1 MSRYRGPRVKLMRAV
16 GVDLPGLS
24 RKTIERKPNPPGMRE
39 GQFKKKKSDFGLQLL
54 EKQKIRFNYGLTERH
69 LRTVVQRAFRSREHS
84 GNKLMEML
92 ESRLDNVVFRAGFA
106 SSIPAARQLVGHCH
120 VLVDGKKVNI
130 PSYRVRPGQQIQ
142 VSGKGQKFST
152 VINSLEQLPLARPAW
167 LSFDAEQA
175 TAKMITVPDRDS
187 FPFPIE
193 ISLVIEYY
201 ARRVSK

>member
-1 MSRYRGPRVKLMRAV
+1 MRAV

-54 EKQKIRFNYGLTERH
+54 EKQKIRFNYGITERH

-142 VSGKGQKFST
+142 VSLKGAKFAT
-152 VINSLEQLPLARPAW
+152 VIGSLEQPALARPAW
-167 LSFDAEQA
+167 LSFDAEQS
-175 TAKMITVPDRDS
+175 TAKMITMPDRDS